1 MSLKNFITA
10 SIESGLFGK
19 NFLDSLDSLT
29 KRDVAQLDKAFQIN
43 LYLGRLTGKQEYF
56 EKAADIAEN
65 LSKHYANSK
74 ELKEAYANFAKELR
88 EGNFNF
94 DRTEKMADFSRG
106 LDRGIYVDFRGADL
120 RGSSFNISESI
131 KDLTNNIKENLS
143 KVSQFTEQSK
153 QQPSQAQQKDN
164 SSELNK
170 TLKDL
175 NNTVSSQKA
184 EFQPFAY
191 KSNEMQSSTSE
202 KSQEPKQEQAR
213 GSDNTP
219 KQDLGGGLSR

>member
-10 SIESGLFGK
+10 SIESGLWGK
-19 NFLDSLDSLT
+19 NFLDSLDSLS

-56 EKAADIAEN
+56 EKAADIAER
-65 LSKHYANSK
+65 LSKHHANSE

-88 EGNFNF
+88 EGNFN
-94 DRTEKMADFSRG
+94 RIEKMADFSRG

-120 RGSSFNISESI
+120 RGASLNISESI
-131 KDLTNNIKENLS
+131 KDLTNNIRENLS
-143 KVSQFTEQSK
+143 KVNQFTEQSK

-164 SSELNK
+164 FSELNK

-175 NNTVSSQKA
+175 NNTVSSQKEA
-184 EFQPFAY
+184 FQSFAY

-202 KSQEPKQEQAR
+202 KSQEPKQEQDR

>member
-10 SIESGLFGK
+10 SIESGLWGK
-19 NFLDSLDSLT
+19 NFLDSFDSLS

-43 LYLGRLTGKQEYF
+43 LYLGRLSGKQEYF
-56 EKAADIAEN
+56 EKAADIAER
-65 LSKHYANSK
+65 LSKHHANSK

-88 EGNFNF
+88 EGNFN
-94 DRTEKMADFSRG
+94 RIEKMADFSRG

-120 RGSSFNISESI
+120 RGSSLNISESI
-131 KDLTNNIKENLS
+131 KDLTNNIRENLS
-143 KVSQFTEQSK
+143 KVNQFTEQSK

-175 NNTVSSQKA
+175 NNTVSSQKEA
-184 EFQPFAY
+184 FQPFAY

-202 KSQEPKQEQAR
+202 KSQEPKQEQDR

>member
-10 SIESGLFGK
+10 SIESGLWGK
-19 NFLDSLDSLT
+19 NFLDSLDSLS

-43 LYLGRLTGKQEYF
+43 LYLGRLSGKQEYF
-56 EKAADIAEN
+56 EKAADIAER
-65 LSKHYANSK
+65 LSKHHANSK

-88 EGNFNF
+88 EGNFN
-94 DRTEKMADFSRG
+94 RIEKMADFSRG

-120 RGSSFNISESI
+120 RGASLNISESI
-131 KDLTNNIKENLS
+131 KDLTNNIRENLS
-143 KVSQFTEQSK
+143 KVNQFTEQSK

-164 SSELNK
+164 FSELNK

-175 NNTVSSQKA
+175 NNTVSSQKEA
-184 EFQPFAY
+184 FQSFAY

-202 KSQEPKQEQAR
+202 KSQEPKQEQAK
-213 GSDNTP
+213 GLDNTP

>member
-10 SIESGLFGK
+10 SIESGLWGK
-19 NFLDSLDSLT
+19 NFLDVFDSLN
-29 KRDVAQLDKAFQIN
+29 KKDVAQLDKAFQIN

-56 EKAADIAEN
+56 EKAADIAER
-65 LSKHYANSK
+65 LSKHHANSK

-88 EGNFNF
+88 EGNF
-94 DRTEKMADFSRG
+94 DRTEKMADFSRS

-120 RGSSFNISESI
+120 RGASLNISESI
-131 KDLTNNIKENLS
+131 KDLTNNIRENLS
-143 KVSQFTEQSK
+143 KVNQFTEQSK
-153 QQPSQAQQKDN
+153 QQPFQAQQKDN

-175 NNTVSSQKA
+175 NNTVSSQKT